1 MEIETGPKIVPPS
14 EMLLIV
20 KWMFNEVVLIQLP
33 VYYKSIT
40 LISLVAWDR
49 TSPRAFLWR
58 LRTTTAA
65 MISSSLDYVVAVPNI
80 DILT

>member
-1 MEIETGPKIVPPS
+1 MEIESGPKIVPPS

-40 LISLVAWDR
+40 LVSLVA
-49 TSPRAFLWR
+49 
-58 LRTTTAA
+58 
-65 MISSSLDYVVAVPNI
+65 
-80 DILT
+80 